1 MKKIKNQFLL
11 ISLSFLLSIATTA
24 QVLDLDIIE
33 LKHRTAEEIIPII
46 QPFLIPEAAVTARDY
61 KLIVK
66 STPENLE
73 EIRKIIQEVDAGL
86 RQLKITVSI
95 GSYSDQVE
103 NKTQAQ
109 IMAELKNG
117 NSGLKVDTGQI
128 EDSGTVGA
136 IVRGEAKNDKSK
148 VSTKTQISHSSR
160 KRDKPVQQTVRSTE
174 GQWATIHS
182 GQSIPVI
189 ERTRNPDGTVTQT
202 VRYRGATTGFK
213 ILPRLQPDNK
223 VALYIRPHQVTVNP
237 DRQENFDIKRMETHV
252 VGELGEWIP
261 LGFMNE
267 LSTGQ
272 VNNNLG
278 SSHSRTERN
287 DSVLVKIELAQ

>member
-1 MKKIKNQFLL
+1 M
-11 ISLSFLLSIATTA
+11 SVTTSA
-24 QVLDLDIIE
+24 QVLDLDVID

-61 KLIVK
+61 KLIIK

-73 EIRKIIQEVDAGL
+73 EIRKIIQQVDAGL

-109 IMAELKNG
+109 IMAELKND
-117 NSGLKVDTGQI
+117 NSELQVDTGKL
-128 EDSGTVGA
+128 ENSGTVGA
-136 IVRGEAKNDKSK
+136 IVRGETKTDKSK
-148 VSTKTQISHSSR
+148 LSAKAQVTRSSN
-160 KRDKPVQQTVRSTE
+160 KRDRPVQQTVRSTE
-174 GQWATIHS
+174 GQWATIRS
-182 GQSIPVI
+182 GQSIPVV
-189 ERTRNPDGTVTQT
+189 ERVRNPDGTVTQT
-202 VRYRGATTGFK
+202 VHYRGATTGFK

-223 VALYIRPHQVTVNP
+223 VALYIQPHSTTVNP
-237 DRQENFDIKRMETHV
+237 DQQGHFDIKRMETHV

-272 VNNNLG
+272 VNTNLG
-278 SSHSRTERN
+278 TSHSRNERN
-287 DSVLVKIELAQ
+287 DSVLVKIELIE